1 MCEKRDEKVLKLFF
15 LVNSRQHEQHK
26 MDLKSLNDVQ
36 KQLFQR
42 VIQKLIAR
50 NQCTPSEI
58 ENMQKL
64 LDNVRDTKNFHMIME
79 KLKDCGQIELDSF
92 EENFKEG
99 ELKFY

>member
-1 MCEKRDEKVLKLFF
+1 
-15 LVNSRQHEQHK
+15 

-64 LDNVRDTKNFHMIME
+64 LDNVRDTKNFHIIME
-79 KLKDCGQIELDSF
+79 KLKECGQIELDSF

-99 ELKFY
+99 GIWSPTEIANFLEQNKFHQKLFSSL

>member
-1 MCEKRDEKVLKLFF
+1 
-15 LVNSRQHEQHK
+15 
-26 MDLKSLNDVQ
+26 MDIKALNDVQ

-99 ELKFY
+99 GNLIDEDDKFTSSADGILIY

>member
-1 MCEKRDEKVLKLFF
+1 
-15 LVNSRQHEQHK
+15 

-64 LDNVRDTKNFHMIME
+64 LDNVRDTKNFHIIME

-99 ELKFY
+99 GHDLRRRLKNSDNGWKSYEN

>member
-1 MCEKRDEKVLKLFF
+1 
-15 LVNSRQHEQHK
+15 
-26 MDLKSLNDVQ
+26 MDLKSINDVQ

-64 LDNVRDTKNFHMIME
+64 LDNVRDTKNFHIIME

-99 ELKFY
+99 TGWVRIFFCHDRVPTGKWNDWKIYQKF

>member
-1 MCEKRDEKVLKLFF
+1 
-15 LVNSRQHEQHK
+15 

-64 LDNVRDTKNFHMIME
+64 LDNVRDTKNFHIIME
-79 KLKDCGQIELDSF
+79 KLKECGQIELDSF

-99 ELKFY
+99 GIGSPTEIANFYKQSKFHQKLFSSL